1 MDGTKFAKMLSD
13 KHLFELDRMA
23 YKYSAAD
30 VREFSEI
37 LRQNFAQPLPLVDF
51 AGQALVCLPNLA
63 QISTKSMKQLLSVPA
78 ESQPFGVQAMTEEI
92 HATLQIENIHSTRN
106 SIRHIL
112 NGNAPRNEEEN
123 RIYGMKRGLDFI
135 ADQQNEIT
143 EKNLHQLYQIST
155 GEYLPAEDKLLPDH
169 FYRHDAVYIVGG
181 EESRKGLSDELLPQV
196 MKQLI
201 DFANAEDD
209 LNELHKAAILHF
221 AFAYYHPYF
230 DGNGRTA
237 RLLHLWYL
245 ARHGYPAALFTPFSR
260 YIDESKAAY
269 YKAYERVEKNAML
282 TGYTDVTPFLSYFC
296 KEVYNR
302 LQADT
307 APAHTDFKV
316 YQQALVEGRIT
327 EKERLLWEY
336 VLSAYGT
343 SEFTT
348 KQLEKDFRNAAY
360 ATIRTFVMK
369 FHDMDL
375 LAARNAG
382 NRVFYKVK
390 LAVRRF
396 LLCALSKK
404 DQHSV
409 SVFSDIYGL

>member
-1 MDGTKFAKMLSD
+1 M
-13 KHLFELDRMA
+13 
-23 YKYSAAD
+23 
-30 VREFSEI
+30 
-37 LRQNFAQPLPLVDF
+37 
-51 AGQALVCLPNLA
+51 
-63 QISTKSMKQLLSVPA
+63 
-78 ESQPFGVQAMTEEI
+78 
-92 HATLQIENIHSTRN
+92 
-106 SIRHIL
+106 
-112 NGNAPRNEEEN
+112 
-123 RIYGMKRGLDFI
+123 
-135 ADQQNEIT
+135 
-143 EKNLHQLYQIST
+143 
-155 GEYLPAEDKLLPDH
+155 
-169 FYRHDAVYIVGG
+169 GG

-327 EKERLLWEY
+327 EKNACFGNMFCRLTEPRSLRPSSWKRI
-336 VLSAYGT
+336 SAMQPT
-343 SEFTT
+343 PQSEP
-348 KQLEKDFRNAAY
+348 
-360 ATIRTFVMK
+360 
-369 FHDMDL
+369 L
-375 LAARNAG
+375 L
-382 NRVFYKVK
+382 
-390 LAVRRF
+390 
-396 LLCALSKK
+396 
-404 DQHSV
+404 
-409 SVFSDIYGL
+409 

>member
-13 KHLFELDRMA
+13 KRLFELDRMA

-143 EKNLHQLYQIST
+143 EENLHQLYQIST

-201 DFANAEDD
+201 DFANVEDD

-260 YIDESKAAY
+260 YIAESKAAY

-390 LAVRRF
+390 
-396 LLCALSKK
+396 
-404 DQHSV
+404 
-409 SVFSDIYGL
+409 

>member
-13 KHLFELDRMA
+13 KNLFELDRMA
-23 YKYSAAD
+23 YKYSATD
-30 VREFSEI
+30 VKDFSEL

-51 AGQALVCLPNLA
+51 AGQAFVCLPNLA

-112 NGNAPRNEEEN
+112 NGNALRNEEEN

-135 ADQQNEIT
+135 ADQHNEIT
-143 EKNLHQLYQIST
+143 EENLHQLYQIST
-155 GEYLPAEDKLLPDH
+155 GEYLPAEDKLLPDY
-169 FYRHDAVYIVGG
+169 FYRHDDVYIVGG
-181 EESRKGLSDELLPQV
+181 EESRKGLSDRLLPQT

-221 AFAYYHPYF
+221 ALAYYHPYF

-260 YIDESKAAY
+260 YIAESKGHIIKPMSVWRKTRCSPAIRQIQHQLLFRCFGKRESVFLTLAHRLGALFRIFPMVFAACSF
-269 YKAYERVEKNAML
+269 AFSSRWR
-282 TGYTDVTPFLSYFC
+282 T
-296 KEVYNR
+296 
-302 LQADT
+302 
-307 APAHTDFKV
+307 
-316 YQQALVEGRIT
+316 EGRSDCV
-327 EKERLLWEY
+327 RAFVLASS
-336 VLSAYGT
+336 LSAAVKA
-343 SEFTT
+343 SESRALKNT
-348 KQLEKDFRNAAY
+348 
-360 ATIRTFVMK
+360 RT
-369 FHDMDL
+369 
-375 LAARNAG
+375 RG
-382 NRVFYKVK
+382 
-390 LAVRRF
+390 
-396 LLCALSKK
+396 LSP
-404 DQHSV
+404 STLR
-409 SVFSDIYGL
+409 IA

>member
-1 MDGTKFAKMLSD
+1 
-13 KHLFELDRMA
+13 
-23 YKYSAAD
+23 
-30 VREFSEI
+30 
-37 LRQNFAQPLPLVDF
+37 
-51 AGQALVCLPNLA
+51 
-63 QISTKSMKQLLSVPA
+63 
-78 ESQPFGVQAMTEEI
+78 
-92 HATLQIENIHSTRN
+92 
-106 SIRHIL
+106 
-112 NGNAPRNEEEN
+112 
-123 RIYGMKRGLDFI
+123 
-135 ADQQNEIT
+135 
-143 EKNLHQLYQIST
+143 
-155 GEYLPAEDKLLPDH
+155 
-169 FYRHDAVYIVGG
+169 
-181 EESRKGLSDELLPQV
+181 

-201 DFANAEDD
+201 DFANAEDE

-221 AFAYYHPYF
+221 ALAYYHPYF

-260 YIDESKAAY
+260 YIAESKAAY
-269 YKAYERVEKNAML
+269 YKAYERVEKNAIL

-316 YQQALVEGRIT
+316 YQQALADGKIT

-375 LAARNAG
+375 LAARTAG

-390 LAVRRF
+390 
-396 LLCALSKK
+396 
-404 DQHSV
+404 
-409 SVFSDIYGL
+409 

>member
-92 HATLQIENIHSTRN
+92 HATLQIENIHSPRN

-390 LAVRRF
+390 
-396 LLCALSKK
+396 
-404 DQHSV
+404 
-409 SVFSDIYGL
+409 

>member
-30 VREFSEI
+30 VRGVSEI

-209 LNELHKAAILHF
+209 LNELHKAAILYF

-390 LAVRRF
+390 
-396 LLCALSKK
+396 
-404 DQHSV
+404 
-409 SVFSDIYGL
+409 

>member
-1 MDGTKFAKMLSD
+1 
-13 KHLFELDRMA
+13 
-23 YKYSAAD
+23 
-30 VREFSEI
+30 
-37 LRQNFAQPLPLVDF
+37 
-51 AGQALVCLPNLA
+51 
-63 QISTKSMKQLLSVPA
+63 MKQLLSVPA
-78 ESQPFGVQAMTEEI
+78 ESQLFGVQAMTEEL

-135 ADQQNEIT
+135 ADQQNDIT
-143 EKNLHQLYQIST
+143 EENLHRLYQIST
-155 GEYLPAEDKLLPDH
+155 GEYFSAKDKLLPQ
-169 FYRHDAVYIVGG
+169 A
-181 EESRKGLSDELLPQV
+181 

-221 AFAYYHPYF
+221 ALAYYHPYF

-260 YIDESKAAY
+260 YIAESKAAY

-302 LQADT
+302 LQSDT
-307 APAHTDFKV
+307 APAHTDFKA
-316 YQQALVEGRIT
+316 YQQALADGKIT

-336 VLSAYGT
+336 VLSAYGA

-375 LAARNAG
+375 LAARNAK
-382 NRVFYKVK
+382 NRVFYKAK
-390 LAVRRF
+390 
-396 LLCALSKK
+396 
-404 DQHSV
+404 
-409 SVFSDIYGL
+409 

>member
-13 KHLFELDRMA
+13 KHLFELDRLA
-23 YKYSAAD
+23 YKYSVAD
-30 VREFSEI
+30 VKEFSEL
-37 LRQNFAQPLPLVDF
+37 LRQDFVQPLPLVDF
-51 AGQALVCLPNLA
+51 AGQALVCLPNLE

-143 EKNLHQLYQIST
+143 EENLHRLYQIST
-155 GEYLPAEDKLLPDH
+155 GEYLSAEDKLLPDH
-169 FYRHDAVYIVGG
+169 FYRHDDVYIVGG
-181 EESRKGLSDELLPQV
+181 EKSRKGLSDELLPQA

-201 DFANAEDD
+201 DFANVEDD

-260 YIDESKAAY
+260 YIAESKAAY

-316 YQQALVEGRIT
+316 YQQALVEGKIT

-369 FHDMDL
+369 FHDMDF

-390 LAVRRF
+390 
-396 LLCALSKK
+396 
-404 DQHSV
+404 
-409 SVFSDIYGL
+409 

>member
-92 HATLQIENIHSTRN
+92 HATLQIENINSTRN

-135 ADQQNEIT
+135 ADQKNEIT
-143 EKNLHQLYQIST
+143 EENLHQLYQIST

-260 YIDESKAAY
+260 YIAESKAAY

-390 LAVRRF
+390 
-396 LLCALSKK
+396 
-404 DQHSV
+404 
-409 SVFSDIYGL
+409 

>member
-143 EKNLHQLYQIST
+143 EENLHQLHQIST

-201 DFANAEDD
+201 DFANVEDD

-260 YIDESKAAY
+260 YIAESKAAY

-390 LAVRRF
+390 
-396 LLCALSKK
+396 
-404 DQHSV
+404 
-409 SVFSDIYGL
+409 

>member
-1 MDGTKFAKMLSD
+1 M
-13 KHLFELDRMA
+13 
-23 YKYSAAD
+23 
-30 VREFSEI
+30 
-37 LRQNFAQPLPLVDF
+37 
-51 AGQALVCLPNLA
+51 
-63 QISTKSMKQLLSVPA
+63 
-78 ESQPFGVQAMTEEI
+78 
-92 HATLQIENIHSTRN
+92 
-106 SIRHIL
+106 
-112 NGNAPRNEEEN
+112 
-123 RIYGMKRGLDFI
+123 
-135 ADQQNEIT
+135 
-143 EKNLHQLYQIST
+143 
-155 GEYLPAEDKLLPDH
+155 
-169 FYRHDAVYIVGG
+169 GG
-181 EESRKGLSDELLPQV
+181 EKSRKGLSDKLLPQA

-221 AFAYYHPYF
+221 ALAYYHPYF

-260 YIDESKAAY
+260 YIAESKATY

-302 LQADT
+302 LQSDT

-316 YQQALVEGRIT
+316 YQQALADGKIT

-336 VLSAYGT
+336 ILSAYGT

-375 LAARNAG
+375 LAARNAR

-390 LAVRRF
+390 
-396 LLCALSKK
+396 
-404 DQHSV
+404 
-409 SVFSDIYGL
+409 